1 MAIKRY
7 LKRYYS
13 MIKKKTIPLLRLLP
27 IKRNKIVFDNFGG
40 RGYGCDPKYIAE
52 ALLKSDLN
60 LDLIWLTRDMSI
72 TLPKGI
78 RPVKYGTWR
87 SYYELA
93 TAKIWIDNIKNG
105 IKVPKKKKQF
115 YIQTWHSSLGLKKN
129 EADAT
134 TLSEYYIKAAQEDA
148 GMTDLMYS
156 NNAFREDR
164 YRKSYWYSGPVIR
177 CGHPRNSILLNKS
190 LEVEHKVREY
200 FKIKEEKK
208 IVLYAPTFRKTHNVD
223 LYKFDYNS
231 FIPLL
236 NNKFNGDYIFLI
248 RLHPNVVVDSFNE
261 NLNYCDNILNAS
273 HYSDMQELLA
283 VADVLITDYSGSMFD
298 FLITKKPVFLFAK
311 DLEDYCKQDRELY
324 FNIDELPFSLAENE
338 KQLQENIRSF
348 SQEQYTRKCH
358 DFIKKVD
365 LKEDGEGATVISKI
379 IMDKIL
385 NG

>member
-1 MAIKRY
+1 M
-7 LKRYYS
+7 
-13 MIKKKTIPLLRLLP
+13 
-27 IKRNKIVFDNFGG
+27 
-40 RGYGCDPKYIAE
+40 
-52 ALLKSDLN
+52 
-60 LDLIWLTRDMSI
+60 
-72 TLPKGI
+72 
-78 RPVKYGTWR
+78 
-87 SYYELA
+87 
-93 TAKIWIDNIKNG
+93 
-105 IKVPKKKKQF
+105 
-115 YIQTWHSSLGLKKN
+115 
-129 EADAT
+129 
-134 TLSEYYIKAAQEDA
+134 
-148 GMTDLMYS
+148 
-156 NNAFREDR
+156 
-164 YRKSYWYSGPVIR
+164 
-177 CGHPRNSILLNKS
+177 
-190 LEVEHKVREY
+190 
-200 FKIKEEKK
+200 
-208 IVLYAPTFRKTHNVD
+208 
-223 LYKFDYNS
+223 
-231 FIPLL
+231 L